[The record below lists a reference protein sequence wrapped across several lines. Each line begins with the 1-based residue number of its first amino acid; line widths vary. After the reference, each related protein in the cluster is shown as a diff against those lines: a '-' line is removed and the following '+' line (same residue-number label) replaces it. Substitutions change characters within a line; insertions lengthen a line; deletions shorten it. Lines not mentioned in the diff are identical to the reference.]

1 MSDVSTGVH
10 DCDIE
15 RTRENAV
22 NYEPELLHWIFELTN
37 ALKKISKWCETMNQN
52 QMTSLPEKML
62 IQVNSGQDR
71 TSSFFNENIV
81 PPGTTGAVRIL
92 CKMDRYGV

>member
-1 MSDVSTGVH
+1 
-10 DCDIE
+10 
-15 RTRENAV
+15 
-22 NYEPELLHWIFELTN
+22 
-37 ALKKISKWCETMNQN
+37 MNQN
-52 QMTSLPEKML
+52 QMTSLPEKLL